1 MVTRIVKTGYMLA
14 LLCMIA
20 GIVYFFAANW
30 PEMGREA
37 KAGTSIGVM
46 AVFYGT
52 AAALAGRHHFVRR
65 WLFIGGVLSF
75 GISLALLGQIYNS
88 HADSYW
94 LFLVWLV
101 PTALLARLTK
111 DPALSV
117 IAVVLLQ
124 LTCWFY
130 YFPSAYHIEWAEWAS
145 FGRLLLFAAVN
156 GAIFG
161 LSRSPWAA
169 HLAYAAMHGWLLVI
183 SVTGFSYERDVWWP
197 YVYAALFAG
206 LLYYFFAV
214 TKQRSYAL
222 LTSLFAGLFLLIQY
236 IRLLV
241 DHFETWMLFIGLAA
255 AGVIL
260 YGGIMLLRRTG
271 VFSAGTR
278 TGTWA
283 LTAFQAVI
291 TLAASALA
299 TASLLGLYLL
309 WAESWSPYV
318 LFFAAVFGFVLPA
331 WLGRRWNAVVRY
343 TLLAVGYGLGLTVAW
358 ELSAAVLFLYAA
370 VLAIGLVRSA
380 DRGVHRL
387 TTVALTLYLSAALDP
402 AVEDGRF
409 VLLALA
415 ALNGGLYAYGRW
427 SGRTALTPLVL
438 ALGALGIA
446 TSVDVFAADGMYIA
460 ANLAMV
466 AALAFFLFQRRRR
479 ERKIAW
485 GYLGLYFVLKY
496 YELAWNLLHKSV
508 SLLAAGVMLLA
519 WAVWLEKRNRL
530 TLSEGV
536 RWRRGVSFF
545 VLLVVAVQFVFVGY
559 TIWQKERLLRYG
571 DVVKLELEPVDP
583 RSVLQGD
590 YIQLRYDISTIRS
603 LDGSGK
609 VKVAL
614 RKGPDGVHRFAGV
627 YAVNGEKWPGFTRQQ
642 GDILINGTF
651 YGTQVVYGIESY
663 FVPEKT
669 GIKRQEDARFAYVRV
684 SQHGDALLEAIST
697 K

>member
-1 MVTRIVKTGYMLA
+1 MAARIVKTGYALA
-14 LLCMIA
+14 FLCIIA
-20 GIVYFFAANW
+20 SIVYFFAANW

-37 KAGTSIGVM
+37 KVGISIGVM
-46 AVFYGT
+46 AGFYITST
-52 AAALAGRHHFVRR
+52 ALRGRHGFLGR
-65 WLFIGGVLSF
+65 WLFVGGTLSF
-75 GISLALLGQIYNS
+75 GIALALLGQIYNS

-94 LFLVWLV
+94 LFLIWLV

-124 LTCWFY
+124 LACWFY
-130 YFPSAYHIEWAEWAS
+130 YFPSAYRIEWTEWVS
-145 FGRLLLFAAVN
+145 FGWLLLFAAVN

-161 LSRSPWAA
+161 FSRSPWAA

-197 YVYAALFAG
+197 YVYATLFAG

-236 IRLLV
+236 IRLLA
-241 DHFETWMLFIGLAA
+241 DHFETWMLFIGLAV
-255 AGVIL
+255 AGAIL

-278 TGTWA
+278 TGTWVLA
-283 LTAFQAVI
+283 AFQAVI

-318 LFFAAVFGFVLPA
+318 LFFAAIFGFVLPA

-343 TLLAVGYGLGLTVAW
+343 TLLAVGYGLGWTVTW
-358 ELSAAVLFLYAA
+358 ELSTAVLVLYIA
-370 VLAIGLVRSA
+370 VLAVGVIRFP
-380 DRGVHRL
+380 DRGMQRL
-387 TTVALTLYLSAALDP
+387 TTVALTLYLYVVLDVNMESGR
-402 AVEDGRF
+402 VE
-409 VLLALA
+409 LLTLALW
-415 ALNGGLYAYGRW
+415 NGALYAYSRW
-427 SGRTALTPLVL
+427 RGKTAMTPFVL
-438 ALGALGIA
+438 ALSALGIA
-446 TSVDVFAADGMYIA
+446 TSVDVFTADGMYIA

-466 AALAFFLFQRRRR
+466 SALAFFLFQRRRR
-479 ERKIAW
+479 ERAVAW
-485 GYLGLYFVLKY
+485 GYTALYLVLKY

-508 SLLAAGVMLLA
+508 SLLAAGVVLLA

-530 TLSEGV
+530 DFPREAAWP
-536 RWRRGVSFF
+536 RNVSLG
-545 VLLVVAVQFVFVGY
+545 VLLIVVAQFLFTGY
-559 TIWQKERLLRYG
+559 TVWEKERLLRDG
-571 DVVKLELEPVDP
+571 QLVKLALEPVDP

-590 YIQLRYDISTIRS
+590 YIQLRYDISTVRS

-609 VKVAL
+609 VKVIL
-614 RKGPDGVHRFAGV
+614 RKGTDGVHRFAGV

-669 GIKRQEDARFAYVRV
+669 GIERQENVRFAYVRV
-684 SQHGDALLEAIST
+684 SQNGDALLERIGAE
-697 K
+697 